1 MNNSNFAKL
10 VISTQQWILSLQ
22 IFTFFPEYLMRILW
36 RTPGCH
42 LLSWGDWSIKIWQ
55 RRPGARLGPGVT
67 WDMGWWGLTC
77 HDGRMVWPGAPV
89 ISVIT
94 NMMRCDQDWDVI
106 WDTRDSGSVID
117 DARHWSVF
125 PSCLKWSA
133 SDALINL
140 FSFGWF
146 CLISNGGS
154 LHWEHTVIRIKLDLL
169 TFYTWYVHQH
179 SIYHRLRVSKHQFIK
194 SSCC

>member
-1 MNNSNFAKL
+1 M
-10 VISTQQWILSLQ
+10 LSLLSLARNDGD
-22 IFTFFPEYLMRILW
+22 FYFRFSPFPRVSDADNVDCGGHLGV
-36 RTPGCH
+36 TP
-42 LLSWGDWSIKIWQ
+42 LSSPDWSIKIWQ

-77 HDGRMVWPGAPV
+77 HDGRMVWPGASV

-94 NMMRCDQDWDVI
+94 NMMRCDQHWGVI
-106 WDTRDSGSVID
+106 CDIRDSWSVID
-117 DARHWSVF
+117 DAWHWSVF

-179 SIYHRLRVSKHQFIK
+179 SIYHRLRVSKHQFIT
-194 SSCC
+194 CY

>member
-10 VISTQQWILSLQ
+10 VISTQRWILSLQ

-55 RRPGARLGPGVT
+55 RRPGARLGPGRDMRHGMMGPDMSWWPDGVT
-67 WDMGWWGLTC
+67 RGTSDQC
-77 HDGRMVWPGAPV
+77 HHKHDEMWPGL
-89 ISVIT
+89 
-94 NMMRCDQDWDVI
+94 DVI
-106 WDTRDSGSVID
+106 CDIRDSGSVID
-117 DARHWSVF
+117 DAWHWSVF

>member
-1 MNNSNFAKL
+1 MEFITSDFHL
-10 VISTQQWILSLQ
+10 
-22 IFTFFPEYLMRILW
+22 FPEYPMRILW
-36 RTPGCH
+36 GTPGCH
-42 LLSWGDWSIKIWQ
+42 LLSPEETDLLKSDSGGRGPDWGRAWHE
-55 RRPGARLGPGVT
+55 T
-67 WDMGWWGLTC
+67 WDDGAWHVMMAGWC
-77 HDGRMVWPGAPV
+77 DPGHQW
-89 ISVIT
+89 SVSSPT
-94 NMMRCDQDWDVI
+94 CDQDWGGGCDI
-106 WDTRDSGSVID
+106 RDSWSVID
-117 DARHWSVF
+117 DAWHWSVF

-179 SIYHRLRVSKHQFIK
+179 SIHHCLRVSKHQFIK
-194 SSCC
+194 SSCY